1 MGGGGVAG
9 KSGEGEVRWG
19 RGGGIGFA
27 DRGFRDWHPA
37 MAAKMKPSSPTFSIE
52 PRIRINYGRG
62 VGFGPGKA
70 ELLAHIDLTG
80 SISEAAKAME
90 MSYMRA
96 WTLVKSMERGFC
108 EPLVLKVRGGNARG
122 GAMLSETGRAV
133 LALYKEMELK
143 SSEAMSEAGERFLKL
158 LGR

>member
-1 MGGGGVAG
+1 MTLLRPTRFSRRGTAPVGGERICGPPVRQVP
-9 KSGEGEVRWG
+9 SG
-19 RGGGIGFA
+19 
-27 DRGFRDWHPA
+27 
-37 MAAKMKPSSPTFSIE
+37 MAAKSKSSSPKLSIE

-96 WTLVKSMERGFC
+96 WTLVKSMEKGFV

-122 GAMLSETGRAV
+122 GAALSETGRSV
-133 LALYKEMELK
+133 LALYREMEAE
-143 SSEAMSEAGERFLKL
+143 STEAMRGAGERFARL
-158 LGR
+158 LD